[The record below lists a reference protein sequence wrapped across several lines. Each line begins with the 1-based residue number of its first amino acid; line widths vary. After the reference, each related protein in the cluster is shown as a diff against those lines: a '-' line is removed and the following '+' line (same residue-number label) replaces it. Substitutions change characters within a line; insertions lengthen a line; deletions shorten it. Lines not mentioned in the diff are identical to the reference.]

1 VRFLAPIA
9 IAKEEIQTGKPR
21 TISGNP
27 QKVYLDDKDRYVF
40 VRRVES
46 QEEGVISLRRFVEDI
61 NY

>member
-9 IAKEEIQTGKPR
+9 IAEEEIPAGNPR

-27 QKVYLDDKDRYVF
+27 PKVYLDDKDRYVSA
-40 VRRVES
+40 RIVES
-46 QEEGVISLRRFVEDI
+46 QEEGAISLRRFFEDI